1 MKQLFYLI
9 ALCCL
14 LTSTPA
20 MACVMCDDNNTEQP
34 GRRQRGGRQQM
45 DPAKMAEARVKQMTK
60 KYGLSSEQQTKLK
73 ALFEE
78 CSKNRPTRGNR
89 QGRMTKE
96 QRDSVRT
103 VMNKQRE
110 KFDASIKEILTEE
123 QYAKYTA
130 DQKARAEEMQKRMQ
144 ERKQNG
150 KKEN

>member
-9 ALCCL
+9 ALCCI

-34 GRRQRGGRQQM
+34 ARRQRGSRQQM

-73 ALFEE
+73 ALFQEQA
-78 CSKNRPTRGNR
+78 KNMPNRGNR

-103 VMNKQRE
+103 VMDKQRE

-150 KKEN
+150 KKKE